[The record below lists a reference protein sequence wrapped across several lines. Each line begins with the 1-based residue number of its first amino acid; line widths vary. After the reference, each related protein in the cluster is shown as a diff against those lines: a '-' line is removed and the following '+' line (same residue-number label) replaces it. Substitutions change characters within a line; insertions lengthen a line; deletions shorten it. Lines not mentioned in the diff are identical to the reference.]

1 MNWSLGER
9 LRVEN
14 AGTKEKKEREK
25 KNIYYF
31 NERDNKIYYLI
42 LTFELPCTAI
52 NSCTLQLSR

>member
-25 KNIYYF
+25 NIY
-31 NERDNKIYYLI
+31 I
-42 LTFELPCTAI
+42 LF
-52 NSCTLQLSR
+52 

>member
-14 AGTKEKKEREK
+14 AGTKEKKRKTK
-25 KNIYYF
+25 KKYYF

>member
-14 AGTKEKKEREK
+14 AGTKEKKRKRK
-25 KNIYYF
+25 KKYYF

-42 LTFELPCTAI
+42 LTFELPCTTI

>member
-14 AGTKEKKEREK
+14 AGTKEKKRNRK
-25 KNIYYF
+25 KKYYF

>member
-25 KNIYYF
+25 KNIY
-31 NERDNKIYYLI
+31 II
-42 LTFELPCTAI
+42 LMKEI
-52 NSCTLQLSR
+52 IKYII